1 VKRAILAA
9 VLLLAAITVV
19 YGYTVT
25 RRERVYRQLVFQG
38 EYALVRGDTFTAVST
53 FGDAIEL
60 KPDSMLGYLKRGD
73 AHRRRGDFEAAA
85 ADLETART
93 LDPSSPRAFELLGDV
108 NTSRQ
113 LHDRAADEYEASIR
127 LDDRAPRVLYKLA
140 LSRHVA
146 GKHPQAVEAL
156 RQAVQLDA
164 RFAEAHYLLGVC
176 LLKMR
181 ELTAAQGAFERAVAV
196 APGLLPAREQL
207 ADVYGMLGRRSSRL
221 RQLEELLAAD
231 GSPARQVT
239 LGLAYAEAGQMPRA
253 VRLLG
258 SAAQLYPDHP
268 RIYLGLGR
276 VWLAAAS
283 EGPDYIALAKA
294 VEALEH
300 AATMEASSEA
310 LTLLGQARLAASDTA
325 AAERTLRQ
333 ASETVPADP
342 DAFLSLAEA
351 AERLGHAQI
360 ARQALVDYRALTGAA
375 DPSFLLRL
383 ARAHW
388 RVGDGKSARTTIEA
402 VLRTDPDN
410 QPARALERSLR

>member
-9 VLLLAAITVV
+9 VLLLAAITVA

-25 RRERVYRQLVFQG
+25 RRERVYRQLVVQG

-53 FGDAIEL
+53 FGDAIAL

-108 NTSRQ
+108 NVARQ
-113 LHDRAADEYEASIR
+113 LPDRAAEDYEASIR

-146 GKHPQAVEAL
+146 GKHPEAVEAL

-181 ELTAAQGAFERAVAV
+181 QVPAAQAAFERAVAV

-221 RQLEELLAAD
+221 RQLEELLVAD
-231 GSPARQVT
+231 GGPARQVT
-239 LGLAYAEAGQMPRA
+239 LGLAYAEAGQMARA
-253 VRLLG
+253 VRLLS
-258 SAAQLYPDHP
+258 SAAGMYPDHA
-268 RIYLGLGR
+268 RIYLAVGR

-283 EGPDYIALAKA
+283 EGPDHVALAKA
-294 VEALEH
+294 IEALEH
-300 AATMEASSEA
+300 AATMDASSEA
-310 LTLLGQARLAASDTA
+310 LTLLGQARLAASEAA

-333 ASETVPADP
+333 ATDTLPADP

-351 AERLGHAQI
+351 AERLGHVQV
-360 ARQALVDYRALTGAA
+360 ARQALVDYQALTGAA

-383 ARAHW
+383 ARTHW
-388 RVGDGKSARTTIEA
+388 RAGDATSARATVET

-410 QPARALERSLR
+410 QAARTLERSLH